1 MANRKETFLIDGM
14 TCASCALTIEKAVNK
29 LDHVDSAVVNLAT
42 EKMTV
47 TFDDTT
53 LSPNVIEECVSESG
67 YEASLFKEETSKSQ
81 SERHQLAIEK
91 MWHRFWMSAVAT
103 IPLLYISMGPMIN
116 LWLPSFLMPD
126 KGPLNYGMIQL
137 LLTLPVMYFGRIFYQ
152 NGFKALFKRHPNMD
166 SLVAIATTAAFI
178 YSLYGLYEILQG
190 DIHYA
195 HQLYFES
202 VAVILTLIT
211 LGKYFEIL
219 SKGRTSASIEKL
231 LTLSAKEARVIKD
244 GEDYMVPLDK
254 VKIGET
260 ILVKPGE
267 KIPLDGHVVAGE
279 SSIDESMLT
288 GESIPVEKKV
298 GSKVYGASINGQGS
312 LTIFVEKEAGGSL
325 LSQIINLVEAAQ
337 TSKAPIANLADKV
350 SGVFV
355 PFVIVIAI
363 LSGLSWYLILGQ
375 SFAFSLKIMIAVL
388 VIACPCALGLA
399 TPTAIMVASGKAAE
413 NGILFKGGEVL
424 EKAHHIDTIVF
435 DKTGTLTKGKPEV
448 VAIKTYGGDKEE
460 FLGQVAS
467 VEKLSNHPLSQTIV
481 NKAKE
486 KELPLREVMAFKNI
500 LGYGL
505 SATINGKT
513 MLVGNANL
521 MTKNDVNLDLAKA
534 DIEIA
539 QEEAQTVV
547 YVSENGVL
555 SGLITLTDQ
564 LKTDSQETV
573 KQLQRLG
580 FNLVLLTGDNKASA
594 DAIAQKLGITTVVS
608 EVLPDQKANVILELK
623 EKGGQIAMVGDGIND
638 APALASSDVGISMS
652 SGTDIAIESADI
664 VLMKP
669 ELTDLLKA
677 MTISKQTIQIIKENL
692 FWAFFYNVLA
702 IPVAMGV
709 LHLFGGPLLNPMLAG
724 LAMAFKTF
732 FKRHKV
738 FTRRGNKLIT
748 KEVVTAFNFLI

>member
-363 LSGLSWYLILGQ
+363 LSGLSWYLIPGQ

-724 LAMAFKTF
+724 LAMAFSSVSVVLNAL
-732 FKRHKV
+732 RLKV
-738 FTRRGNKLIT
+738 LK
-748 KEVVTAFNFLI
+748 

>member
-467 VEKLSNHPLSQTIV
+467 VKKLSNHPLSQTIV

-724 LAMAFKTF
+724 LAMAFSSVSVVLNAL
-732 FKRHKV
+732 RLKV
-738 FTRRGNKLIT
+738 LK
-748 KEVVTAFNFLI
+748 

>member
-608 EVLPDQKANVILELK
+608 AVLPDQKANVILELK

-724 LAMAFKTF
+724 LAMAFSSVSVVLNAL
-732 FKRHKV
+732 RLKV
-738 FTRRGNKLIT
+738 LK
-748 KEVVTAFNFLI
+748 

>member
-677 MTISKQTIQIIKENL
+677 MTISKQTIQI
-692 FWAFFYNVLA
+692 
-702 IPVAMGV
+702 
-709 LHLFGGPLLNPMLAG
+709 
-724 LAMAFKTF
+724 
-732 FKRHKV
+732 
-738 FTRRGNKLIT
+738 
-748 KEVVTAFNFLI
+748 

>member
-14 TCASCALTIEKAVNK
+14 TCASCTLTIEKAVNK

-724 LAMAFKTF
+724 LAMAFSSVSVVLNAL
-732 FKRHKV
+732 RLKV
-738 FTRRGNKLIT
+738 LK
-748 KEVVTAFNFLI
+748 

>member
-267 KIPLDGHVVAGE
+267 KIPLDGHVVTGE

-724 LAMAFKTF
+724 LAMAFSSVSVVLNAL
-732 FKRHKV
+732 RLKV
-738 FTRRGNKLIT
+738 LK
-748 KEVVTAFNFLI
+748 

>member
-53 LSPNVIEECVSESG
+53 LSPNVIEECVSETG

-126 KGPLNYGMIQL
+126 KGPLNYGVIQL

-231 LTLSAKEARVIKD
+231 LTLTAKEARVIKD

-448 VAIKTYGGDKEE
+448 VAIKTYGVDKED

-594 DAIAQKLGITTVVS
+594 DAIAQKLGIATVVS

-724 LAMAFKTF
+724 LAMAFSSVSVVLNAL
-732 FKRHKV
+732 RLKV
-738 FTRRGNKLIT
+738 LK
-748 KEVVTAFNFLI
+748 

>member
-521 MTKNDVNLDLAKA
+521 MTKNDVNFDLAKA

-724 LAMAFKTF
+724 LAMAFSSVSVVLNAL
-732 FKRHKV
+732 RLKV
-738 FTRRGNKLIT
+738 LK
-748 KEVVTAFNFLI
+748 

>member
-460 FLGQVAS
+460 FLGQVAL

-724 LAMAFKTF
+724 LAMAFSSVSVVLNAL
-732 FKRHKV
+732 RLKV
-738 FTRRGNKLIT
+738 LK
-748 KEVVTAFNFLI
+748 

>member
-116 LWLPSFLMPD
+116 LWLPPFLMPD

-724 LAMAFKTF
+724 LAMAFSSVSVVLNAL
-732 FKRHKV
+732 RLKV
-738 FTRRGNKLIT
+738 LK
-748 KEVVTAFNFLI
+748 

>member
-638 APALASSDVGISMS
+638 APALAISDVGISMS

-724 LAMAFKTF
+724 LAMAFSSVSVVLNAL
-732 FKRHKV
+732 RLKV
-738 FTRRGNKLIT
+738 LK
-748 KEVVTAFNFLI
+748 

>member
-1 MANRKETFLIDGM
+1 MANRIETFLIDGM

-724 LAMAFKTF
+724 LAMAFSSVSVVLNAL
-732 FKRHKV
+732 RLKV
-738 FTRRGNKLIT
+738 LK
-748 KEVVTAFNFLI
+748 

>member
-1 MANRKETFLIDGM
+1 
-14 TCASCALTIEKAVNK
+14 
-29 LDHVDSAVVNLAT
+29 
-42 EKMTV
+42 
-47 TFDDTT
+47 
-53 LSPNVIEECVSESG
+53 
-67 YEASLFKEETSKSQ
+67 
-81 SERHQLAIEK
+81 
-91 MWHRFWMSAVAT
+91 
-103 IPLLYISMGPMIN
+103 MIN

-724 LAMAFKTF
+724 LAMAFSSVSVVLNAL
-732 FKRHKV
+732 RLKV
-738 FTRRGNKLIT
+738 LK
-748 KEVVTAFNFLI
+748 

>member
-260 ILVKPGE
+260 ILVKPVE

-724 LAMAFKTF
+724 LAMAFSSVSVVLNAL
-732 FKRHKV
+732 RLKV
-738 FTRRGNKLIT
+738 LK
-748 KEVVTAFNFLI
+748 

>member
-254 VKIGET
+254 VKIGEI

-724 LAMAFKTF
+724 LAMAFSSVSVVLNAL
-732 FKRHKV
+732 RLKV
-738 FTRRGNKLIT
+738 LK
-748 KEVVTAFNFLI
+748 

>member
-1 MANRKETFLIDGM
+1 MGNRKETFLIDGM

-724 LAMAFKTF
+724 LAMAFSSVSVVLNAL
-732 FKRHKV
+732 RLKV
-738 FTRRGNKLIT
+738 LK
-748 KEVVTAFNFLI
+748 

>member
-539 QEEAQTVV
+539 QEKAQTVV

-724 LAMAFKTF
+724 LAMAFSSVSVVLNAL
-732 FKRHKV
+732 RLKV
-738 FTRRGNKLIT
+738 LK
-748 KEVVTAFNFLI
+748 

>member
-279 SSIDESMLT
+279 SSIDETMLT

-724 LAMAFKTF
+724 LAMAFSSVSVVLNAL
-732 FKRHKV
+732 RLKV
-738 FTRRGNKLIT
+738 LK
-748 KEVVTAFNFLI
+748 

>member
-14 TCASCALTIEKAVNK
+14 TCVSCALTIEKAVNK

-500 LGYGL
+500 WGYGL

-724 LAMAFKTF
+724 LAMAFSSVSVVLNAL
-732 FKRHKV
+732 RLKV
-738 FTRRGNKLIT
+738 LK
-748 KEVVTAFNFLI
+748 

>member
-219 SKGRTSASIEKL
+219 SKGRNSASIEKL

-724 LAMAFKTF
+724 LAMAFSSVSVVLNAL
-732 FKRHKV
+732 RLKV
-738 FTRRGNKLIT
+738 LK
-748 KEVVTAFNFLI
+748 

>member
-594 DAIAQKLGITTVVS
+594 DTIAQKLGITTVVS

-724 LAMAFKTF
+724 LAMAFSSVSVVLNAL
-732 FKRHKV
+732 RLKV
-738 FTRRGNKLIT
+738 LK
-748 KEVVTAFNFLI
+748 

>member
-573 KQLQRLG
+573 KHLQRLG

-724 LAMAFKTF
+724 LAMAFSSVSVVLNAL
-732 FKRHKV
+732 RLKV
-738 FTRRGNKLIT
+738 LK
-748 KEVVTAFNFLI
+748 

>member
-709 LHLFGGPLLNPMLAG
+709 LHLFGGPLLNPMLAA
-724 LAMAFKTF
+724 LAMAFSSVSVVLNAL
-732 FKRHKV
+732 RLKV
-738 FTRRGNKLIT
+738 LK
-748 KEVVTAFNFLI
+748 

>member
-486 KELPLREVMAFKNI
+486 KELPLREVVAFKNI

-724 LAMAFKTF
+724 LAMAFSSVSVVLNAL
-732 FKRHKV
+732 RLKV
-738 FTRRGNKLIT
+738 LK
-748 KEVVTAFNFLI
+748 

>member
-573 KQLQRLG
+573 KRLQRLG

-724 LAMAFKTF
+724 LAMAFSSVSVVLNAL
-732 FKRHKV
+732 RLKV
-738 FTRRGNKLIT
+738 LK
-748 KEVVTAFNFLI
+748 

>member
-539 QEEAQTVV
+539 QEEAQTVF

-724 LAMAFKTF
+724 LAMAFSSVSVVLNAL
-732 FKRHKV
+732 RLKV
-738 FTRRGNKLIT
+738 LK
-748 KEVVTAFNFLI
+748 

>member
-47 TFDDTT
+47 TFGDTT

-724 LAMAFKTF
+724 LAMAFSSVSVVLNAL
-732 FKRHKV
+732 RLKV
-738 FTRRGNKLIT
+738 LK
-748 KEVVTAFNFLI
+748 

>member
-137 LLTLPVMYFGRIFYQ
+137 LLTLPVMYFGLIFYQ

-724 LAMAFKTF
+724 LAMAFSSVSVVLNAL
-732 FKRHKV
+732 RLKV
-738 FTRRGNKLIT
+738 LK
-748 KEVVTAFNFLI
+748 

>member
-652 SGTDIAIESADI
+652 SGTNIAIESADI

-724 LAMAFKTF
+724 LAMAFSSVSVVLNAL
-732 FKRHKV
+732 RLKV
-738 FTRRGNKLIT
+738 LK
-748 KEVVTAFNFLI
+748 

>member
-126 KGPLNYGMIQL
+126 KGPLNYGVIQL

-152 NGFKALFKRHPNMD
+152 NGFKALFKRYPNMD

-178 YSLYGLYEILQG
+178 YSLYGLYGILQG

-231 LTLSAKEARVIKD
+231 LTLTAKEARVIKD

-448 VAIKTYGGDKEE
+448 VAIKTYGVDKED

-594 DAIAQKLGITTVVS
+594 DAIAQKLGIATVVS

-724 LAMAFKTF
+724 LAMAFSSVSVVLNAL
-732 FKRHKV
+732 RLKV
-738 FTRRGNKLIT
+738 LK
-748 KEVVTAFNFLI
+748 

>member
-413 NGILFKGGEVL
+413 NGILFKGGEVV

-724 LAMAFKTF
+724 LAMAFSSVSVVLNAL
-732 FKRHKV
+732 RLKV
-738 FTRRGNKLIT
+738 LK
-748 KEVVTAFNFLI
+748 

>member
-298 GSKVYGASINGQGS
+298 GSKVYGASINGQGR

-724 LAMAFKTF
+724 LAMAFSSVSVVLNAL
-732 FKRHKV
+732 RLKV
-738 FTRRGNKLIT
+738 LK
-748 KEVVTAFNFLI
+748 

>member
-623 EKGGQIAMVGDGIND
+623 EKGGQIAMVGDSIND

-724 LAMAFKTF
+724 LAMAFSSVSVVLNAL
-732 FKRHKV
+732 RLKV
-738 FTRRGNKLIT
+738 LK
-748 KEVVTAFNFLI
+748 

>member
-267 KIPLDGHVVAGE
+267 KIPLDGHVVVGE

-724 LAMAFKTF
+724 LAMAFSSVSVVLNAL
-732 FKRHKV
+732 RLKV
-738 FTRRGNKLIT
+738 LK
-748 KEVVTAFNFLI
+748 

>member
-677 MTISKQTIQIIKENL
+677 MTISKQTIQIIKVNL

-724 LAMAFKTF
+724 LAMAFSSVSVVLNAL
-732 FKRHKV
+732 RLKV
-738 FTRRGNKLIT
+738 LK
-748 KEVVTAFNFLI
+748 

>member
-1 MANRKETFLIDGM
+1 M

-724 LAMAFKTF
+724 LAMAFSSVSVVLNAL
-732 FKRHKV
+732 RLKV
-738 FTRRGNKLIT
+738 LK
-748 KEVVTAFNFLI
+748 

>member
-505 SATINGKT
+505 SANINGKT

-724 LAMAFKTF
+724 LAMAFSSVSVVLNAL
-732 FKRHKV
+732 RLKV
-738 FTRRGNKLIT
+738 LK
-748 KEVVTAFNFLI
+748 

>member
-103 IPLLYISMGPMIN
+103 IPLLYISMGPRIN

-126 KGPLNYGMIQL
+126 KGSLNYGMIQL

-448 VAIKTYGGDKEE
+448 VAIKTYGVDKED

-724 LAMAFKTF
+724 LAMAFSSVSVVLNAL
-732 FKRHKV
+732 RLKV
-738 FTRRGNKLIT
+738 LK
-748 KEVVTAFNFLI
+748 